1 MYCKFKV
8 MQVIFYILLNL
19 FGLCYKLIYICK
31 ELMAYAQRQ
40 MAPTDYKSI
49 RKSKLWNRVHK

>member
-1 MYCKFKV
+1 

-31 ELMAYAQRQ
+31 ELMAYAQRL
-40 MAPTDYKSI
+40 MAPTNYKSI

>member
-1 MYCKFKV
+1 MYSKFKV
-8 MQVIFYILLNL
+8 KQVIFLHFTKLI
-19 FGLCYKLIYICK
+19 GLCYKLIYICK
-31 ELMAYAQRQ
+31 ELMAYAQRL